1 MAKKKILKQNG
12 ADILP
17 ITHESCVLD
26 NNGVPIS
33 TKIGSLSQLNT
44 DNKSSLVAAIN
55 SISAF
60 NAETKQQLVSALLFK
75 GYNVSSNDSWEVLIN
90 KILKVETDEDE
101 GLQMAQG
108 TVAMNASL
116 KNKGVYTINVE
127 FGFVPA
133 LLFITLPTLRCNN
146 DSGTPQN
153 IVQNPTIN
161 NISTYSALVD
171 WRLSSKPTWTA
182 IIQNLKSTSFDI
194 NVTTSNDEITFS
206 SGDIKWYAIGSAPEV
221 KAGGGINV
229 ISAAALPNKG
239 EEDQVCV
246 VTSNPVDNVIMTTS
260 DSDIT
265 TNANTIYG
273 KLGYGTSD
281 ISGTITIG
289 ENIKTIYRVDGFF
302 QGGKRQ
308 NSYIYQNNTWNQ
320 FTKTGISI
328 IRDKAYCTDTQ
339 YYGIFPTYTYNS
351 RVSFE
356 MQEGDG
362 LEIYNYSSGYCYYS
376 FIPTAIDISAFNRIV
391 LKWEITSYGNTDT
404 QRLYILGSSTNPGS
418 GRIGQSY
425 TNYTELAYTSN
436 VYNSSN
442 VGTLTADISN
452 MTGTYYIGI
461 GHYYENTGGLYIYD
475 FYLE

>member
-90 KILKVETDEDE
+90 KILKVETDEE

-108 TVAMNASL
+108 TVDMNASL
-116 KNKGVYTINVE
+116 KNEGVYTINVE

-133 LLFITLPTLRCNN
+133 LLFITLPTLRYNN

-194 NVTTSNDEITFS
+194 NITTSNDEITFS

-221 KAGGGINV
+221 KSGGGINV

-239 EEDQVCV
+239 KEDQVCV

-289 ENIKTIYRVDGFF
+289 ENVKTIYRVDGFF
-302 QGGKRQ
+302 QGGLRQ
-308 NSYIYQNNTWNQ
+308 NSYIYQNDAWNQ

-328 IRDKAYCTDTQ
+328 VRDKKYCTDTQ
-339 YYGIFPTYTYNS
+339 YYGTFPTY
-351 RVSFE
+351 VSGSNTSFVFK
-356 MQEGDG
+356 EGNG
-362 LEIYNYSSGYCYYS
+362 VHIYNYVDSSLYYS
-376 FIPTAIDISAFNRIV
+376 FLPTAIDISGFNRIV
-391 LKWEITSYGNTDT
+391 LTWKTTTYDNYNT
-404 QRLYILGSSTNPGS
+404 QNLSILGSSISSAYPSS
-418 GRIGQSY
+418 GRTNS
-425 TNYTELAYTSN
+425 TNYTRFAKTSS
-436 VYNSSN
+436 VYGG
-442 VGTLTADISN
+442 GTLKADISGL
-452 MTGTYYIGI
+452 TGTYYIGV
-461 GHYYENTGGLYIYD
+461 GHYFAETGGLYIEQ